1 MNPAL
6 TLASPRLATGWR
18 TQLALLGAIWLALLI
33 LFHRDAAAMAD
44 IWWNS
49 STFNHILFVPFIVA
63 WLVGLRSQAL
73 RHLTPAAWWPGATLV
88 AAGAAGWLL
97 GSAAGVDFAC
107 QLGLVLMM
115 QGTAIALL
123 GPAVSRALAFP
134 IFYALFLVPFGDEL
148 VPPLQTLTARMCMA
162 LLHIS
167 GVPAAIEGVYITIP
181 NGAFRVAEACSG
193 VKFLVAMTALG
204 ALAANLCF
212 RSWSRRLGFMAA
224 CIAVPVLAN
233 GVRAFGTIWIAHR
246 TSSDFAVGVDH
257 VIYGWFFFAFVIALV
272 MGCAWP
278 FFDRRPGDPW
288 FDVDRLAR
296 LRFRAA
302 SSLAVA
308 LACLALAVAP
318 LLWSGAGAAAP
329 ASRPA
334 TPAVPG
340 WTRVEALPAT
350 PWRPR
355 FAGADHLVMARYRDA
370 GAATVDLAIAVYA
383 DQRGREMIGYGQG
396 AIDPD
401 GEWQWLADGTP
412 VSGGKAQRIAAPGGA
427 EREVVTFYR
436 VGNLV
441 TGSEGEAKLETMRVR
456 LLGGPQRAV
465 AIVVSAEGDGARA
478 AVERFIVALGPISA
492 LADRAAG
499 LE

>member
-6 TLASPRLATGWR
+6 ILAPPRLAQGWR
-18 TQLALLGAIWLALLI
+18 IQLAWLGAVWGALLV
-33 LFHRDAAAMAD
+33 LFHHDILAMAG

-49 STFNHILFVPFIVA
+49 STFNHILFLPFIIV
-63 WLVGLRSQAL
+63 WLVSLRWRAL
-73 RHLTPAAWWPGATLV
+73 MHFTPAGWWPGLILV
-88 AAGAAGWLL
+88 ALGAVAWLL

-107 QLGLVLMM
+107 QLGVVMMM
-115 QGTAIALL
+115 QGAAIALL
-123 GPAVSRALAFP
+123 GPVVSCALAFP
-134 IFYALFLVPFGDEL
+134 IFYALFLVPFGEEL

-162 LLHIS
+162 LLHLS

-193 VKFLVAMTALG
+193 VKFLVAMVALG

-212 RSWSRRLGFMAA
+212 HSWLRRLGFMAA
-224 CIAVPVLAN
+224 CVAAPILAN

-257 VIYGWFFFAFVIALV
+257 VVYGWFFFAFVIALV
-272 MGCAWP
+272 MGTAWP
-278 FFDRRPGDPW
+278 FFDRGPRDPW
-288 FDVDRLAR
+288 FDADRLAD
-296 LRFRAA
+296 LSFHAA
-302 SSLAVA
+302 SSPLVA
-308 LACLALAVAP
+308 LGCLAFAVAP

-329 ASRPA
+329 APLSAPP
-334 TPAVPG
+334 TVPG
-340 WTRVEALPAT
+340 WTRIEAKPAT

-355 FAGADHLVMARYRDA
+355 FDRADHLVVARYRDRS
-370 GAATVDLAIAVYA
+370 GATVDLAIAVYA

-401 GEWQWLADGTP
+401 ADWQWLADSASFP
-412 VSGGKAQRIAAPGGA
+412 RAHAQRIAAPGGLQ
-427 EREVVTFYR
+427 REVLVFYR
-436 VGNLV
+436 VGDLL
-441 TGSEGEAKLETMRVR
+441 TGSESEAKLETMKVR
-456 LLGGPQRAV
+456 LFGGPQRAV
-465 AIVVSAEGDGARA
+465 AILVSGEGDGARA
-478 AVERFIVALGPISA
+478 AVERFVAALGSISA